1 MMLVMVMTDN
11 DDFDDRSGGDGGDGD
26 GVSDGVMRKC
36 AAEDLGPHMCVCAR
50 SAEVGERK
58 RQKTRGDSGLSAG
71 HTTTSRMAQV
81 GTQLLL
87 GWHKWAHNTT
97 HGGTNRQTAVAQVGT
112 QHIWVNKGS
121 TWRQKMTV

>member
-1 MMLVMVMTDN
+1 MMLVMVTDN

-26 GVSDGVMRKC
+26 CVSDGVMRKC
-36 AAEDLGPHMCVCAR
+36 AAEDLGPHMCVCAALLR
-50 SAEVGERK
+50 WER
-58 RQKTRGDSGLSAG
+58 GSGRRVEETQDYQL
-71 HTTTSRMAQV
+71 

-112 QHIWVNKGS
+112 QHIWVNKGN